1 MQGNPEIVE
10 LLNEVLTAELTAIN
24 QYFLHAKIME
34 DWGYLRLAEHT
45 KHESIDEMKHAEIVT
60 DRVLFLDGLPNYQ
73 RYFPLRIGETVPEM
87 FQADLELE
95 YTAVERLNRAITNAV
110 NQGKNEVLIMRF
122 PADWCTDK
130 GRAINNFEPDWPKT
144 LTGFA
149 ERAVQ
154 VFEKEL
160 APLGYKA
167 KAQVLSYPGGMLG
180 EIGIFISW

>member
-1 MQGNPEIVE
+1 MTSLMTPADIRKRAEEVERAKLREAMEQLKEKQGHEEDLQTAFAQRDVHPE
-10 LLNEVLTAELTAIN
+10 
-24 QYFLHAKIME
+24 
-34 DWGYLRLAEHT
+34 WR
-45 KHESIDEMKHAEIVT
+45 
-60 DRVLFLDGLPNYQ
+60 
-73 RYFPLRIGETVPEM
+73 
-87 FQADLELE
+87 
-95 YTAVERLNRAITNAV
+95 ERLNRAITNAV

>member
-1 MQGNPEIVE
+1 MTSLMTPADIRKRAEEVERAKLREAMEELKEKQGHEEDLQTAFAHRDVHPE
-10 LLNEVLTAELTAIN
+10 
-24 QYFLHAKIME
+24 
-34 DWGYLRLAEHT
+34 WR
-45 KHESIDEMKHAEIVT
+45 
-60 DRVLFLDGLPNYQ
+60 
-73 RYFPLRIGETVPEM
+73 
-87 FQADLELE
+87 
-95 YTAVERLNRAITNAV
+95 ERLNRAITNAV